1 MARRLRSAF
10 FVTRGGVPFHAGGI
24 GKMAENRQSFFNR
37 GWGRYLLPG
46 IVLQSVLIGGGYAT
60 GREIIEYGAK
70 FGANGWI
77 SGLFIFLAF
86 GVIAVLTFELA
97 RIYKIYDYKSIVRAI
112 AGPLWIVYD
121 VIYFILLFLI
131 ISVMASATGEILQ
144 QTIGLNYW
152 IGVIALVII
161 AGLLNFYG
169 SRVVEKFETFGT
181 VILYAAY
188 IVFTVL
194 VIASRHTQIGQVFA
208 SHDTSYVPGAGVL
221 AAAGWGILYASY
233 NLAAVPAGLFTLRR
247 QTTRREAVVS
257 GVLGAAMM
265 TIPWFLTYFAVMAFY
280 PDPKVLGATVPW
292 LTMLGAVSDSPLLVI
307 VFGVVVGW
315 TLIETATGMIHA
327 LLERID
333 KGLADA
339 GKSYMSG
346 FSRGGVT
353 VIIFLLATIFAKFGI
368 IDLIGMGYQLMSYG
382 FILVYLIPLVT
393 VGLYKVVKYG
403 SATGR
408 AAPAQPNPAAGSASR

>member
-1 MARRLRSAF
+1 MADNKQ
-10 FVTRGGVPFHAGGI
+10 G
-24 GKMAENRQSFFNR
+24 FFNR
-37 GWGRYLLPG
+37 GWAKYLLPG

-77 SGLFIFLAF
+77 SGLFIFLTF

-97 RIYKIYDYKSIVRAI
+97 RLYKIYDYKSIVRAI

-121 VIYFILLFLI
+121 GIYFILLFLI

-152 IGVIALVII
+152 VGVIALIII
-161 AGLLNFYG
+161 AGALNFFG

-181 VILYAAY
+181 MVLYVAY

-194 VIASRHTQIGQVFA
+194 VITSRPAQIGEVFA
-208 SHDTSYVPGAGVL
+208 ARDTSYVPGAGVW
-221 AAAGWGILYASY
+221 AAVGWGILYASY
-233 NLAAVPAGLFTLRR
+233 NLAAIPAGLFTLRR
-247 QTTRREAVVS
+247 QTSRKEAVVS

-280 PDPKVLGATVPW
+280 PDPQVLGASVPW
-292 LTMLGAVSDSPLLVI
+292 LTMLQTVSGNPLLVV
-307 VFGVVVGW
+307 VFGIVVGW

-333 KGLADA
+333 KGLSDA
-339 GKSYMSG
+339 GKPYMSG
-346 FSRGGVT
+346 FSRGAVT

-368 IDLIGMGYQLMSYG
+368 IDLIGMGYQAMSYG
-382 FILVYLIPLVT
+382 FILVYLVPLVT
-393 VGLYKVVKYG
+393 VGLYKVIRYG
-403 SATGR
+403 SVTGKAGVMLDK
-408 AAPAQPNPAAGSASR
+408 AAH

>member
-1 MARRLRSAF
+1 MQAE
-10 FVTRGGVPFHAGGI
+10 GI
-24 GKMAENRQSFFNR
+24 MEKKNVGFFNK
-37 GWGRYLLPG
+37 GWAKYLLPG

-77 SGLFIFLAF
+77 SGLFIFF
-86 GVIAVLTFELA
+86 TFSVIAVLTFELA

-131 ISVMASATGEILQ
+131 ISVMASATGEILL

-152 IGVIALVII
+152 IGVITLILI
-161 AGLLNFYG
+161 AGALNFFG
-169 SRVVEKFETFGT
+169 SGMVEKFETFGT
-181 VILYAAY
+181 IILYAAY
-188 IVFTVL
+188 IVFTLL
-194 VIASRHTQIGQVFA
+194 VITSRHAQIGQVFA
-208 SHDTSYVPGAGVL
+208 THDTSYIPGAGVL
-221 AAAGWGILYASY
+221 AAIGWGILYASY
-233 NLAAVPAGLFTLRR
+233 NLAAIPAGLFTLRR
-247 QTTRREAVVS
+247 QTTRREAVIS
-257 GVLGAAMM
+257 GILGAAMM
-265 TIPWFLTYFAVMAFY
+265 TLPWFLTYFAVMAFY
-280 PDPKVLGATVPW
+280 PDPKVLGASVPW
-292 LTMLGAVSDSPLLVI
+292 LAMLGAVSGSPLLII
-307 VFGVVVGW
+307 VFGIVVGW

-333 KGLADA
+333 KGLSDA
-339 GKSYMSG
+339 GKPYMSG
-346 FSRGGVT
+346 ISRGGVT

-382 FILVYLIPLVT
+382 FILVYLVPLVT

-403 SATGR
+403 SMTGG
-408 AAPAQPNPAAGSASR
+408 PAR

>member
-1 MARRLRSAF
+1 MADNKQ
-10 FVTRGGVPFHAGGI
+10 G
-24 GKMAENRQSFFNR
+24 FFNR
-37 GWGRYLLPG
+37 GWAKYLLPG

-77 SGLFIFLAF
+77 SGLFIFLTF

-152 IGVIALVII
+152 VGVIALIII
-161 AGLLNFYG
+161 AGALNFFG

-181 VILYAAY
+181 MVLYVAY

-194 VIASRHTQIGQVFA
+194 VITSRHAQIGEVFA
-208 SHDTSYVPGAGVL
+208 ARDTSYVPGAGVW
-221 AAAGWGILYASY
+221 AAVGWGILYASY
-233 NLAAVPAGLFTLRR
+233 NLAAIPAGLFTLRR
-247 QTTRREAVVS
+247 QTSRKEAVVS

-265 TIPWFLTYFAVMAFY
+265 TIPWFLTYFAVLAFY
-280 PDPKVLGATVPW
+280 PDPKVLGASVPW
-292 LTMLGAVSDSPLLVI
+292 LTMLQTVSGNPLLVV
-307 VFGVVVGW
+307 VFGIVVGW

-333 KGLADA
+333 KGLSDA
-339 GKSYMSG
+339 GKPYMSG
-346 FSRGGVT
+346 FSRGAVT

-368 IDLIGMGYQLMSYG
+368 IDLIGMGYQAMSYG
-382 FILVYLIPLVT
+382 FILVYLVPLVT
-393 VGLYKVVKYG
+393 VGLYKVVRYG
-403 SATGR
+403 SVTGK
-408 AAPAQPNPAAGSASR
+408 AAR

>member
-1 MARRLRSAF
+1 
-10 FVTRGGVPFHAGGI
+10 
-24 GKMAENRQSFFNR
+24 MAENKRGFFNR
-37 GWGRYLLPG
+37 GWAKYLLPG

-86 GVIAVLTFELA
+86 GIIAVLTFELA
-97 RIYKIYDYKSIVRAI
+97 RIYKIYDYKSIVRTI

-152 IGVIALVII
+152 IGVIALIII

-181 VILYAAY
+181 IILYAAY

-194 VIASRHTQIGQVFA
+194 VIAGRHTQIGQVFA
-208 SHDTSYVPGAGVL
+208 THDTSYVPGAGVL
-221 AAAGWGILYASY
+221 TAAGWGILYASY
-233 NLAAVPAGLFTLRR
+233 NLSAIPAGLFTLRR
-247 QTTRREAVVS
+247 QTTRKEAVIS
-257 GVLGAAMM
+257 GVIGAALM
-265 TIPWFLTYFAVMAFY
+265 TIPWFFTYFAVMAFY
-280 PDPKVLGATVPW
+280 PDPQVLGASVPW
-292 LTMLGAVSDSPLLVI
+292 LTMLGAVSGSPLLVI

-339 GKSYMSG
+339 GKPYMSG

-403 SATGR
+403 SVTGGQ
-408 AAPAQPNPAAGSASR
+408 APAQTDPAACKALR

>member
-1 MARRLRSAF
+1 MADNKQ
-10 FVTRGGVPFHAGGI
+10 G
-24 GKMAENRQSFFNR
+24 FFNR
-37 GWGRYLLPG
+37 GWAKYLLPG

-77 SGLFIFLAF
+77 SGLFIFLTF

-152 IGVIALVII
+152 VGVIALIII
-161 AGLLNFYG
+161 AGALNFFG

-181 VILYAAY
+181 MVLYVAY

-194 VIASRHTQIGQVFA
+194 VITSRHAQIGEVFA
-208 SHDTSYVPGAGVL
+208 ARDTSYVPGAGVW
-221 AAAGWGILYASY
+221 AAVGWGILYASY
-233 NLAAVPAGLFTLRR
+233 NLAAIPAGLFTLRR
-247 QTTRREAVVS
+247 QTSRKEAVVS

-265 TIPWFLTYFAVMAFY
+265 TIPWFLTYFAVLAFY
-280 PDPKVLGATVPW
+280 PDPKVLGASVPW
-292 LTMLGAVSDSPLLVI
+292 LTMLQTVSGNPLLVV
-307 VFGVVVGW
+307 VFGIVVGW

-333 KGLADA
+333 KGLSDA
-339 GKSYMSG
+339 GKPYMSG
-346 FSRGGVT
+346 FSRGAVT

-368 IDLIGMGYQLMSYG
+368 IDLIGMGYQAMSYG
-382 FILVYLIPLVT
+382 FILVYLVPLVT
-393 VGLYKVVKYG
+393 VGLYKVIRYG
-403 SATGR
+403 SVTGKAGVMMGK
-408 AAPAQPNPAAGSASR
+408 AAH